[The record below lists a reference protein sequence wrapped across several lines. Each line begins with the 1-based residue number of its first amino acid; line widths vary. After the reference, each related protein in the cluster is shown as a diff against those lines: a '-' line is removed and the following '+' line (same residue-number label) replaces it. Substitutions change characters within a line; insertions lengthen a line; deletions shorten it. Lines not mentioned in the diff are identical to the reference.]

1 MLSHIHANIIDK
13 RFSEYDEKK
22 SDPKKGKYVW
32 LKETKYRDSLKDKSR
47 LPEHWISWGRKTE
60 EGWDLMDQT
69 TRLTF
74 TFVELNDPYFP
85 PGAQL
90 DENDHWV
97 YKDAIM
103 MKCPLRDYIE
113 RRKHDIEASESA
125 VSAKRREFMSTAVTQ
140 EGESVGLSKDDLR
153 NLGILGQ
160 FPPLLCCFFHW
171 ISM

>member
-1 MLSHIHANIIDK
+1 MLSHIQQNTVDLRYSEWDK
-13 RFSEYDEKK
+13 EKSK
-22 SDPKKGKYVW
+22 PKKGEYAF
-32 LKETKYRDSLKDKSR
+32 TKKQLYRESLKDKSR

-60 EGWDLMDQT
+60 DGWDLMDWT

-74 TFVELNDPYFP
+74 TFVELDDPYFP

-90 DENDHWV
+90 DENKHWV

-153 NLGILGQ
+153 NLGILG
-160 FPPLLCCFFHW
+160 
-171 ISM
+171 